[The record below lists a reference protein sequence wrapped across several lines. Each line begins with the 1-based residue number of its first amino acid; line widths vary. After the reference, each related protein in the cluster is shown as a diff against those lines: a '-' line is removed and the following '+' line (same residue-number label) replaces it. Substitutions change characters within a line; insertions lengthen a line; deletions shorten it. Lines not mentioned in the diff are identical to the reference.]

1 MAEIHDSKSI
11 MKIFSNKINHI
22 AYIILAV
29 FAFYI
34 NYFFS
39 NIGVYPIDTFS
50 FFDSGYLITEG
61 YHPIKDFWVISGV
74 LIDYIQALFF
84 LIFGNNWNA
93 YIFHSSLLNA
103 FVSIFLFFFLNSLR
117 KGLYSNFF
125 ISICFAILCYPVAG
139 TPFPYQHSF
148 ILSLVSILVFYMAIY
163 KENKKYWLILPVLM
177 LCSFLSMQLPSGL
190 INLLILIFAFIYF

>member
-11 MKIFSNKINHI
+11 MKFFSNKINHI
-22 AYIILAV
+22 AYVILAV

-50 FFDSGYLITEG
+50 FFDSGYLITKG
-61 YHPIKDFWVISGV
+61 YHPIRVFWVISGL

-103 FVSIFLFFFLNSLR
+103 FVSIFLFFF
-117 KGLYSNFF
+117 
-125 ISICFAILCYPVAG
+125 
-139 TPFPYQHSF
+139 
-148 ILSLVSILVFYMAIY
+148 
-163 KENKKYWLILPVLM
+163 
-177 LCSFLSMQLPSGL
+177 
-190 INLLILIFAFIYF
+190 